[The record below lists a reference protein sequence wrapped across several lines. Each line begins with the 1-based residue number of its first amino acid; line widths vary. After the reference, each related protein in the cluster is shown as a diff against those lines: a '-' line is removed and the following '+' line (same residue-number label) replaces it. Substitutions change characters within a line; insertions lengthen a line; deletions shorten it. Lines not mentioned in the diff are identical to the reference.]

1 MLGMIFTE
9 MVEMIEKTFS
19 PEMADE
25 ILDEANLEHGGA
37 YTAVGYYP
45 FEEVVTLVTLLSQKT
60 GMPVP
65 ALIEAFGSYLFNSF
79 TKSHAQLLVNKH
91 SLFDL
96 LDTLDGDIHK
106 EVYKLY
112 PDAALPK
119 FNVVSKT
126 DLSLEMEYRS
136 ERNLQPLALGLMKG
150 AADYFGH
157 QQVQIEQQPLDD
169 GATLFRVSI

>member
-9 MVEMIEKTFS
+9 MVEMIEQTFS
-19 PEMADE
+19 PELVDE

-45 FEEVVTLVTLLSQKT
+45 FEEVVTLVTLLSEKT
-60 GMPVP
+60 GTPVP
-65 ALIEAFGSYLFNSF
+65 DLIQAFGSYLFSSF
-79 TKSHAQLLVNKH
+79 TRTHAQLLTNKH

-112 PDAALPK
+112 PDATLPK
-119 FNVVSKT
+119 FHVVSKT
-126 DLSLEMEYRS
+126 DNELLMEYRS
-136 ERNLQPLALGLMKG
+136 ERNLQPLALGLIEG
-150 AADYFGH
+150 AANYFGH
-157 QQVQIEQQPLDD
+157 DSVQVSQQQLDD
-169 GATLFRVSI
+169 GATLFRVAL